1 MEMINENSPTP
12 KRIPVRFVDEEGDA
26 HYHAAPDATD
36 DDNMPT
42 PDELGRASIYEGETE
57 MQRRIDRGAEQ
68 DSGQGKDEADDRD
81 TAGGPPRADVPEER
95 DEQDTHR
102 PMDARD
108 ARDANGGAGRAN
120 ARPAGAPQAAAGGAN
135 SALAMQA
142 ELFAAQAELE
152 MVEADLQKMRAERQ
166 ELQDLA
172 ARQQAD
178 FDNYRKRVERER
190 GETYNR
196 VVAEVVKQLLPVM
209 DNLRRAHEAESSAKG
224 TESQEFRNFLHGV
237 ELISKQLNGVLES
250 LGIEPVPTVGHRFD
264 PHVHEAIATEQT
276 DEFEPDTVMQE
287 IVRGYRLGEKLLR
300 PAMVKV
306 ATK

>member
-1 MEMINENSPTP
+1 MEMINENSPAP

-26 HYHAAPDATD
+26 DYHAAPESTD
-36 DDNMPT
+36 DEDALT

-57 MQRRIDRGAEQ
+57 MQRRIDRGSEG
-68 DSGQGKDEADDRD
+68 DSEQGKDDADDRD
-81 TAGGPPRADVPEER
+81 TAGAPPRADVPEER

-102 PMDARD
+102 PLKTS
-108 ARDANGGAGRAN
+108 DANGGARSN
-120 ARPAGAPQAAAGGAN
+120 ARPAGMRGGAN
-135 SALAMQA
+135 SALAIQA

-152 MVEADLQKMRAERQ
+152 MLEAELQKARSERQ
-166 ELQDLA
+166 EMQDLA

-190 GETYNR
+190 SETYNR

-209 DNLRRAHEAESSAKG
+209 DNLRRAHEAESSVEG

-250 LGIEPVPTVGHRFD
+250 LGIEQVPTVGHPFD
-264 PHVHEAIATEQT
+264 PHFHEAIATEQT
-276 DEFEPDTVMQE
+276 DEFEPDMVMQE

>member
-1 MEMINENSPTP
+1 MEMINENSPAP

-26 HYHAAPDATD
+26 DYHAAPDTAD
-36 DDNMPT
+36 DDNNAPT
-42 PDELGRASIYEGETE
+42 PDELGRASIYEDETE
-57 MQRRIDRGAEQ
+57 MQRRIDRGSEQ
-68 DSGQGKDEADDRD
+68 DSEQGKDDADDRD
-81 TAGGPPRADVPEER
+81 TAGGPTRADMPEER

-102 PMDARD
+102 PLDASGK
-108 ARDANGGAGRAN
+108 ANGGARSN
-120 ARPAGAPQAAAGGAN
+120 ARPAGARGGAN

-152 MVEADLQKMRAERQ
+152 MVEADLQKARAERQ

-196 VVAEVVKQLLPVM
+196 VVADVVKQLLPVM
-209 DNLRRAHEAESSAKG
+209 DNLRRAHEAESSVER

-250 LGIEPVPTVGHRFD
+250 LGIEQVPTVGHRFD
-264 PHVHEAIATEQT
+264 PHIHEAIATEQT
-276 DEFEPDTVMQE
+276 DEFDPDVVMQE

-306 ATK
+306 ATR

>member
-1 MEMINENSPTP
+1 MINENSPAS

-26 HYHAAPDATD
+26 DYQAVPDTAD
-36 DDNMPT
+36 DDNAPT

-57 MQRRIDRGAEQ
+57 MQQRIDRGAEQ
-68 DSGQGKDEADDRD
+68 DSEEGQDDADDRD
-81 TAGGPPRADVPEER
+81 TAGAPPRAEIPEER

-102 PMDARD
+102 HIDAST
-108 ARDANGGAGRAN
+108 DANGGGGARSN
-120 ARPAGAPQAAAGGAN
+120 ARAAGGRGGAN
-135 SALAMQA
+135 SALAIQA

-152 MVEADLQKMRAERQ
+152 MVEAELQKARAERQ
-166 ELQDLA
+166 DLQDLA
-172 ARQQAD
+172 ARRQAD

-196 VVAEVVKQLLPVM
+196 VVAEVVEKLLPVM
-209 DNLRRAHEAESSAKG
+209 DNLRRAHEAESSVEG

-250 LGIEPVPTVGHRFD
+250 LGIEPVPTVGHHFD

-287 IVRGYRLGEKLLR
+287 IVRGYRLGDKLLR

-306 ATK
+306 ATR

>member
-1 MEMINENSPTP
+1 
-12 KRIPVRFVDEEGDA
+12 
-26 HYHAAPDATD
+26 
-36 DDNMPT
+36 
-42 PDELGRASIYEGETE
+42 
-57 MQRRIDRGAEQ
+57 
-68 DSGQGKDEADDRD
+68 
-81 TAGGPPRADVPEER
+81 
-95 DEQDTHR
+95 
-102 PMDARD
+102 
-108 ARDANGGAGRAN
+108 
-120 ARPAGAPQAAAGGAN
+120 
-135 SALAMQA
+135 MQA

-152 MVEADLQKMRAERQ
+152 MVEAELQKARAERQ

-237 ELISKQLNGVLES
+237 ELISKQLNGVLDS
-250 LGIEPVPTVGHRFD
+250 LGIEPVPTVGQRFD

>member
-26 HYHAAPDATD
+26 DYHAAPESSDDEDA
-36 DDNMPT
+36 PT
-42 PDELGRASIYEGETE
+42 PDELGRASIYEDETE
-57 MQRRIDRGAEQ
+57 MQRRIDRGSEQ
-68 DSGQGKDEADDRD
+68 DSEQGKDDADDRD
-81 TAGGPPRADVPEER
+81 TAGAPPRADVPEER

-102 PMDARD
+102 PLKASG
-108 ARDANGGAGRAN
+108 ANGGARSN
-120 ARPAGAPQAAAGGAN
+120 ARPAGARSSSGAGAN

-152 MVEADLQKMRAERQ
+152 MVEAELQKARTERQ
-166 ELQDLA
+166 EMQDLA

-209 DNLRRAHEAESSAKG
+209 DNLRRAHEAESSAG
-224 TESQEFRNFLHGV
+224 ATESQEFRNFLHGV

-250 LGIEPVPTVGHRFD
+250 LGIEPVPTVGHPFD
-264 PHVHEAIATEQT
+264 PHFHEAIATEQT

>member
-1 MEMINENSPTP
+1 MINHNSPAP
-12 KRIPVRFVDEEGDA
+12 KRIPVRFVDEEGNA
-26 HYHAAPDATD
+26 ERAHAAPEQADE
-36 DDNMPT
+36 DNTPT
-42 PDELGRASIYEGETE
+42 ADELGRASIYEGETE
-57 MQRRIDRGAEQ
+57 MQRRIDRGEEG
-68 DSGQGKDEADDRD
+68 DSEQGKADADDRD
-81 TAGGPPRADVPEER
+81 TAGAPPRTDMPEER
-95 DEQDTHR
+95 DEQDTQR
-102 PMDARD
+102 PMQAEEAR
-108 ARDANGGAGRAN
+108 GGGERAN
-120 ARPAGAPQAAAGGAN
+120 ARRPNARGGSSAGN

-152 MVEADLQKMRAERQ
+152 MVEAELQKARAERQ

-172 ARQQAD
+172 ARRQAD
-178 FDNYRKRVERER
+178 FDNYRKRIERER

-196 VVAEVVKQLLPVM
+196 VVAEVIGKLLPVM
-209 DNLRRAHEAESSAKG
+209 DNLRRAHEAESSVEA

-250 LGIEPVPTVGHRFD
+250 LGVEPVPTVGHRFD
-264 PHVHEAIATEQT
+264 PHIHEAIVTEQT

-287 IVRGYRLGEKLLR
+287 IVRGYRIGEKLLR